1 MAYTESAEVATSTLG
16 GIATLALGRW
26 VQDEY
31 APPVWQASRL
41 DGGAL
46 QRVDPG
52 APPDLHNAQAVWFDP
67 GLGWVTE
74 RANIVVKQDFF
85 DQAFPVLVG
94 IGAAWATAGLAAGAG
109 GAVGSATGSA
119 VLGAAAQAG
128 VAALAVSTATQIV
141 INGRID
147 FGQLVRSTLGG
158 AITGGLMQATGVAD
172 ALKSAAFATRALA
185 VTGQATV
192 QGSVQELLGGHFK
205 DGFTAGLASGLA
217 GEITTALDAAIGS
230 MQGLSAAES
239 SALRLLARATGSAVR
254 AAANPGDPAQAF
266 GLELLGTLVQDNLPP
281 PPLLVGAEA
290 PDRAAEAAANCD
302 LIALPSSQGLS
313 LSPEAAARFEADVQA
328 GIERDDVPGAQHRQQ
343 QAHAAAVRRRDR
355 ATLPAGVCAR
365 DGAC

>member
-1 MAYTESAEVATSTLG
+1 VAYTVSAEVATSTLG

-94 IGAAWATAGLAAGAG
+94 IGAAWAT
-109 GAVGSATGSA
+109 
-119 VLGAAAQAG
+119 
-128 VAALAVSTATQIV
+128 
-141 INGRID
+141 
-147 FGQLVRSTLGG
+147 
-158 AITGGLMQATGVAD
+158 GVAD

-192 QGSVQELLGGHFK
+192 QGAVQELLGGHFK

-290 PDRAAEAAANCD
+290 PDRAAEAAASCD